1 MTMRDACD
9 AGKAVEKKK
18 KEIHAAV
25 KQMCT
30 SMVVDTYM
38 SICRRSSLSH
48 HQPASQT
55 ALCFCEEDNHLIVE
69 RSLLD
74 SLSRLKEKDSACACL
89 FSPRLKVEDSD
100 HALLCIVKMLNQQNR
115 PHTIQHMSFL

>member
-1 MTMRDACD
+1 MAMRDVCD
-9 AGKAVEKKK
+9 AGKAAVKKK

-55 ALCFCEEDNHLIVE
+55 AFV
-69 RSLLD
+69 
-74 SLSRLKEKDSACACL
+74 
-89 FSPRLKVEDSD
+89 
-100 HALLCIVKMLNQQNR
+100 
-115 PHTIQHMSFL
+115 FL

>member
-1 MTMRDACD
+1 MAMRYACD

-38 SICRRSSLSH
+38 NICRRSSLLTTN
-48 HQPASQT
+48 QPAKQP
-55 ALCFCEEDNHLIVE
+55 LCFCEEDNHLILE
-69 RSLLD
+69 RSLLG
-74 SLSRLKEKDSACACL
+74 SLSRLKEKDSDHACL
-89 FSPRLKVEDSD
+89 F
-100 HALLCIVKMLNQQNR
+100 LCQD
-115 PHTIQHMSFL
+115 